1 MTSYV
6 KKKKNLFL
14 PSRFYDKIS
23 SRSIV
28 DLARFFFLLEVKI

>member
-6 KKKKNLFL
+6 KKKKNRFL

-23 SRSIV
+23 LRGIV
-28 DLARFFFLLEVKI
+28 DLARFFLLEVKI